1 MAVRPH
7 LLAGGSPGPAVGCLE
22 YLPLVPPCRAR
33 PFQFAQEV
41 SACYV
46 TSHMPY
52 RPLDESVREQVRQ
65 LIDQGLSDGDVA
77 RQTGVSRMTVAR
89 MRQRLSRSTVPPQ
102 PATDT
107 AAALPAFPPPEPAEP
122 PPSQLLPAREE
133 PERPA
138 PAAPSDGEWVDRL
151 LAVLE
156 ADPKRLARLRRVA
169 VGELPQVPARPR
181 GPRKTYAWYL
191 PAELGDAV
199 LEKAKAEGV
208 APSAV
213 AERILL
219 LARRMGWL

>member
-1 MAVRPH
+1 
-7 LLAGGSPGPAVGCLE
+7 
-22 YLPLVPPCRAR
+22 
-33 PFQFAQEV
+33 
-41 SACYV
+41 
-46 TSHMPY
+46 MPY

-65 LIDQGLSDGDVA
+65 LIAQGLSDSEVA

-89 MRQRLSRSTVPPQ
+89 LRQKLAPSMAPPE
-102 PATDT
+102 PAQDT
-107 AAALPAFPPPEPAEP
+107 PAASPGFPPPEPAEP
-122 PPSQLLPAREE
+122 LPSHPLPGREE
-133 PERPA
+133 AKKPA
-138 PAAPSDGEWVDRL
+138 PAAPADGEWVDRL

-156 ADPKRLARLRRVA
+156 ADPERLARLRRLV
-169 VGELPQVPARPR
+169 VGELPQAPPRLR